1 MNGLLI
7 HPFLPSSIQG
17 VIGGNSNLFSCSW
30 SVMLLIYVMD
40 DMFNIIVS
48 IVSNSVFNIIVAI
61 IISII
66 VTNIIFNIIMDGIH
80 PRMNDINDR
89 YHVCLCHYIFMSFGN
104 SCILIV
110 FMSTIVW
117 IFSHHVFFYLLSFLL
132 SFLFKNHMYVSREN
146 VVVSMGKVL
155 VFLRNL

>member
-17 VIGGNSNLFSCSW
+17 VIGGNLFSRSW

-61 IISII
+61 IIL
-66 VTNIIFNIIMDGIH
+66 NIIMDGIH

-89 YHVCLCHYIFMSFGN
+89 YHVCLCHDIFMSFGN

-117 IFSHHVFFYLLSFLL
+117 IFSHHAFFICCHSCYPFY
-132 SFLFKNHMYVSREN
+132 FKITRMFQEK
-146 VVVSMGKVL
+146 M
-155 VFLRNL
+155 